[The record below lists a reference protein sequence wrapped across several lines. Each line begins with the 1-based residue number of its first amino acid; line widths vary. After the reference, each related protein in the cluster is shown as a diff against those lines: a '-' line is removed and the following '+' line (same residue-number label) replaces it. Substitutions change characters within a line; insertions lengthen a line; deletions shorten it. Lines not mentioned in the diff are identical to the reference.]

1 MKFPEHVT
9 FSFLLAQCGPQQ
21 HYGWAG
27 TALVVLAGNLP
38 DLDVLTLFGGYRFYR
53 NYHRV
58 LGHGVLMTLL
68 GPLVLALFGSGV
80 LGMGPFWPLWGCLQ
94 LAVLLHLLTDVSFY
108 RWPVQLLWPFS
119 PRGWGI
125 GLLTWNDLVP
135 TLMLYSG
142 TAVALALP
150 AAALPAALS
159 TFGVLFFYLGWRSV
173 NPRPRTGWRGWLTGN
188 WALDAAPIWHWLTG
202 DFMV

>member
-21 HYGWAG
+21 EFGWAG

-38 DLDVLTLFGGYRFYR
+38 DVDVLTLFGSYRFYR
-53 NYHRV
+53 RYHRV
-58 LGHGVLMTLL
+58 IGHGVLMTLL
-68 GPLVLALFGSGV
+68 GPLVLALLGWSV
-80 LGMGPFWPLWGCLQ
+80 LCLGPLLSLWGWLQ
-94 LAVLLHLLTDVSFY
+94 MALLLHLITDVCFY

-119 PRGWGI
+119 PRGWGV

-135 TLMLYSG
+135 TFLLYTG
-142 TAVALALP
+142 TAVALCVPGAAPP
-150 AAALPAALS
+150 AAAMVLAA
-159 TFGVLFFYLGWRSV
+159 FFLYLGWRAIR
-173 NPRPRTGWRGWLTGN
+173 PRPRTGWRGWLTGN
-188 WALDAAPIWHWLTG
+188 WALDAAPLWHWLTG